1 MDIWQDI
8 IQSPTFRLAR
18 CPEKSVFGSSLVDNI
33 GNKETVSLPER
44 LKWSLSYAEI
54 LKINAKSVSKNVR
67 MSKAMK
73 KDPHLGSPAEEE
85 GNTADTLRHPGPVA
99 GVVEGRAAAI
109 NGFHVLCSTTAS
121 TSGLLRKQILV
132 EDLAVEDGRRPG
144 RLSVGA
150 GRC

>member
-1 MDIWQDI
+1 
-8 IQSPTFRLAR
+8 
-18 CPEKSVFGSSLVDNI
+18 
-33 GNKETVSLPER
+33 
-44 LKWSLSYAEI
+44 
-54 LKINAKSVSKNVR
+54 
-67 MSKAMK
+67 MK

-109 NGFHVLCSTTAS
+109 NGFHVLCRTTAS

-150 GRC
+150 GRCQQVEDGAAKVFPELQCGVKEEEQGQQVGPGAQQGDDRQLLLLAAGEPQQVDGQDTGQ